1 MKLKIVGVS
10 ENVDGEWELDDELDY
25 GAFRTIKQTTGLRA
39 SEVNDALAAGD
50 ADLVVAFAMIALD
63 QNGRRYQAN
72 ELWRAK
78 IGSIT
83 LVGDLANPTQTPNG
97 SELEPNEPTS
107 GTAGNGNGDASPETD
122 PSNDS
127 GRQALASLSP
137 DSPQKVWG
145 S

>member
-1 MKLKIVGVS
+1 MKIKIVGVS

-25 GAFRTIKQTTGLRA
+25 GAFRTIKQVAGLRA
-39 SEVNDALAAGD
+39 SEVNDALEAGD
-50 ADLVVAFAMIALD
+50 ADLVVAFAMIALE
-63 QNGRRYQAN
+63 QNGRTYQAN

-83 LVGDLANPTQTPNG
+83 LVGDRVTPTRPPNG
-97 SELEPNEPTS
+97 GELEPNEPTS
-107 GTAGNGNGDASPETD
+107 GTAGNGSGVVSPETD
-122 PSNDS
+122 QPNDS
-127 GRQALASLSP
+127 GREALASLSP